1 MSITQ
6 TITDLLMRARTEGY
20 DKAAADMNAVAGAE
34 EKLIVARESD
44 TKATLNLER
53 QTVALQKSLDAA
65 YRSELQMEATE
76 KKITAA
82 REAGLISIQRQNEL
96 MALASAKYREVGESA
111 KVMAEGMATAKEVA
125 MGLVAGLG
133 AGLLLTG
140 LAEIPAKV
148 REAVESA
155 AKLKELSET
164 LDITTKNLQEL
175 QYAAGQSGI
184 STETLNSAL
193 EKFSK
198 NLGQAAGG
206 AGTLFKILQANHVVI
221 TGDLTKDFEN
231 YIELLQHAQNAEQ
244 KNALAAAG
252 FGKTAQ
258 EMGRLANEGA
268 AGVRKL
274 ADDANA
280 AGAVLGGDTL
290 DGAKAL
296 NDEFVSLQAQLNVAF
311 EGFMINIAPPI
322 LLVLAA
328 ITAAVKLANDVIE
341 ATKWGTEQA
350 LPIADRSTA
359 HLEADLAQQQA
370 LLKKAAG
377 GGGTFGT
384 DASGRI
390 VNTQPMRIS
399 VSGTATAAARATAAA
414 EESELGN
421 RAAATIGTFM
431 DKNTSNGGWGTLGK
445 PTVLPGPGGGAT
457 KADPYD
463 SLITGAKNAT
473 AALEAQ
479 RMALTQTAGQTAYL
493 TEKTALLNKAE
504 AAHIELSP
512 KQRREIDAEAKSY
525 AAATV
530 KLKGMQETMA
540 DQSPWDTMEASLK
553 RQKELL
559 DAGAISWGTYNQEAA
574 KAADTMVNSYGNAAS
589 NVLDNLSTLTTA
601 MGLQGQQAFD
611 VQKGLSIA
619 RAVVAGGEAIANSYA
634 AGSVLGPAGGA
645 ISAGIAAIAAA
656 ANIAAI
662 ASTTYSSTSLSGGG
676 SGGGGSI
683 PQAPAAAPAAQAGP
697 SISVQLIGGG
707 SYSRDQIVTLIG
719 AINDATNNGAAKI
732 NIGKAA

>member
-34 EKLIVARESD
+34 EKLIVAKESD

-53 QTVALQKSLDAA
+53 QTVALQKSLDEA
-65 YRSELQMEATE
+65 YRSELQMEAIE
-76 KKITAA
+76 KKITVA
-82 REAGLISIQRQNEL
+82 REAGLISIKRENEL
-96 MALASAKYREVGESA
+96 LALAAAKYKETGESA
-111 KVMAEGMATAKEVA
+111 KIMAEGLATAQEVA

-140 LAEIPAKV
+140 LAEIPAKI

-155 AKLKELSET
+155 TKLKELSET
-164 LDITTKNLQEL
+164 LDITTKSLQEL

-206 AGTLFKILQANHVVI
+206 AGELNKILKANHVVI

-280 AGAVLGGDTL
+280 AGAVLGDDTL
-290 DGAKAL
+290 NNAKAL
-296 NDEFVSLQAQLNVAF
+296 NDEFVSLQAQLNVSF
-311 EGFMINIAPPI
+311 EGFMINVAP
-322 LLVLAA
+322 LLVKTLEG
-328 ITAAVKLANDVIE
+328 ITAAVKGVNAAVEIAKGFLYNGD
-341 ATKWGTEQA
+341 QA
-350 LPIADRSTA
+350 SKPLGQRDTQYILEDIKTQTDLLNAAKADRASGSTTIKGMYA
-359 HLEADLAQQQA
+359 E
-370 LLKKAAG
+370 G
-377 GGGTFGT
+377 GGG
-384 DASGRI
+384 I
-390 VNTQPMRIS
+390 E
-399 VSGTATAAARATAAA
+399 ARQ
-414 EESELGN
+414 
-421 RAAATIGTFM
+421 ATIDADQAEMKIRNSDFYKKTFYSNDNKEGT
-431 DKNTSNGGWGTLGK
+431 K
-445 PTVLPGPGGGAT
+445 PTVLPATGGGAT

-463 SLITGAKNAT
+463 TLITGAKNAT
-473 AALEAQ
+473 AALDAQ
-479 RMALTQTAGQTAYL
+479 RMALTQAAGQTAYL

-504 AAHIELSP
+504 AAHIELSK
-512 KQRREIDAEAKSY
+512 KQRDKIDAEANAY
-525 AAATV
+525 AAATL

-559 DAGAISWGTYNQEAA
+559 DSTAISWGTYATEVGKSAQ
-574 KAADTMVNSYGNAAS
+574 TMVDSYGSAA
-589 NVLDNLSTLTTA
+589 NDVIGNLQNLTDA
-601 MGLQGQQAFD
+601 LGLQGQAAFD
-611 VQKGLSIA
+611 TQKDLSIA
-619 RAVVAGGEAIANSYA
+619 RAVVAGAESIVHSFNAGTAIGGPPVGFAFAGLA
-634 AGSVLGPAGGA
+634 AVATA
-645 ISAGIAAIAAA
+645 AQIAAIAAT
-656 ANIAAI
+656 
-662 ASTTYSSTSLSGGG
+662 SYSSKSAVGSPGG
-676 SGGGGSI
+676 SS
-683 PQAPAAAPAAQAGP
+683 APSTAAAAPAAQAGP